1 MWGACQSYIFRV
13 VLYGRLEKKK
23 RNWWEFLRCL
33 ERLFLL
39 GVIKDFLYSDWK
51 LLRGN
56 EIVYKLRRF
65 VDFGVLL
72 NYYFGLRTFPVSA
85 AQIVANGGKMGG
97 IEERW
102 DDPSKP
108 AELRGSAEEWHHVR
122 PSFGRR
128 EREAGPSLLQSL
140 SHGVLRIQPIIAFI
154 FSPNFVGLETRAMQ
168 QGETTFYF
176 SNFETKQKLGI
187 FTRGIGKSGYS

>member
-1 MWGACQSYIFRV
+1 M
-13 VLYGRLEKKK
+13 
-23 RNWWEFLRCL
+23 
-33 ERLFLL
+33 
-39 GVIKDFLYSDWK
+39 
-51 LLRGN
+51 LRGN

-65 VDFGVLL
+65 VDFGVPL

-108 AELRGSAEEWHHVR
+108 AEFLGSAEEWHHVR
-122 PSFGRR
+122 PSSGRR
-128 EREAGPSLLQSL
+128 EREARPSLLHSL
-140 SHGVLRIQPIIAFI
+140 SRGVQRIQPIIAFI

-168 QGETTFYF
+168 QSETPFCF